1 MSRTHMAFQ
10 LYVLPGTLVTF
21 FTSERFF
28 CGLKCRRTE
37 VFVLRFI
44 KNPNSRLQILNPDFP
59 IERTQ
64 PAIAPTVPGCLCHM
78 LSFQFSSLF
87 SELSALNFST
97 FLKIGTFYSNLKVCR
112 FELFCLVSSVHRIY
126 KVL

>member
-1 MSRTHMAFQ
+1 MSRAHMAFQ
-10 LYVLPGTLVTF
+10 LYVLIGTLVTF
-21 FTSERFF
+21 FTSVRFL
-28 CGLKCRRTE
+28 CGHKCRKTE
-37 VFVLRFI
+37 VFVLRLI

-64 PAIAPTVPGCLCHM
+64 PAIAPTFPGCLCHM

-87 SELSALNFST
+87 SEQSALNFSN
-97 FLKIGTFYSNLKVCR
+97 FLKIGTFYSSFKVCR
-112 FELFCLVSSVHRIY
+112 FELFRLVSSVHRIY